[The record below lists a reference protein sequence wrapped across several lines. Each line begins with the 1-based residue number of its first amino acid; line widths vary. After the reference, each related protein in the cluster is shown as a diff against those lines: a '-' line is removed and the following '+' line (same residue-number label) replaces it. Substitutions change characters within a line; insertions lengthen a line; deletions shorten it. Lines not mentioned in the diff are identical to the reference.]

1 MDIQRQGFEELWLKS
16 NGHFKY
22 FKFSEEHGEY
32 ISTGIRDNLTDE
44 ELLFASITV
53 NTAYLFFIG
62 GVKTAQKVAVPVLTN
77 KMICAIER
85 KVEEQ
90 LLASAITADPFR
102 LDGEKIFYAMIEAQ
116 EE

>member
-1 MDIQRQGFEELWLKS
+1 MDKQREAFEKYLLSTDKFKFRNKTFLFMLDENGVYEDVPVLELWDS
-16 NGHFKY
+16 WQQ
-22 FKFSEEHGEY
+22 
-32 ISTGIRDNLTDE
+32 
-44 ELLFASITV
+44 
-53 NTAYLFFIG
+53 
-62 GVKTAQKVAVPVLTN
+62 AQKVAVPVLTN

-116 EE
+116 EN